1 MSVLLDSSGR
11 HMGLILSALALPV
24 AGSACGDPEQVGVT
38 STRDDAKPT
47 GDAAGEGGTGGVDGR
62 VPEGD
67 AGCRVVE
74 ARRYDSQ
81 LGCLGPLE
89 YAGCADARSGCTEW
103 PVPARSS
110 DGACWRLPH
119 TCVPGGFTPA
129 THDDECTT
137 QAHAAECTNPALSGQ
152 PQSCQDGTVLIGR
165 YYDAEA
171 RCRGPSHV
179 VGCLAAGTGC
189 NELTTRARASD
200 GSCWEFGNG
209 GACTAGLVEDR
220 TCPYGQHCEWIYQG
234 EDCAGT
240 TLLEA
245 RQYDPTRGCLG
256 PLVAVGCYDATCTE
270 RPVGVRR
277 SDATCWSFP
286 TDCFPTGFTESAS
299 DDDCTRVPNAPLCSP

>member
-1 MSVLLDSSGR
+1 MHVRLRRSGCRIGLL
-11 HMGLILSALALPV
+11 LAALALSV
-24 AGSACGDPEQVGVT
+24 AGSACGDPEQAGVA
-38 STRDDAKPT
+38 STRGDANPAE
-47 GDAAGEGGTGGVDGR
+47 DAAGEGGTGGVDAR
-62 VPEGD
+62 AAESD

-74 ARRYDSQ
+74 ARRYDAQ

-103 PVPARSS
+103 PVPARSL
-110 DGACWRLPH
+110 DGSCWRLPH
-119 TCVPGGFTPA
+119 TCVPGGFTPT
-129 THDDECTT
+129 THDDECIFHG
-137 QAHAAECTNPALSGQ
+137 HAAECTNAALSGQ
-152 PQSCQDGTVLIGR
+152 QQSCQDGTVLTGV

-171 RCRGPSHV
+171 RCWGAGHI
-179 VGCLAAGTGC
+179 VGCLAAGPGC
-189 NELTTRARASD
+189 NELVTRARASD
-200 GSCWEFGNG
+200 GTCWEFGNG

-220 TCPYGQHCEWIYQG
+220 TCPYAPRCEWTYQG
-234 EDCAGT
+234 EACGGA

-286 TDCFPTGFTESAS
+286 TDCFPTGFTESAT
-299 DDDCTRVPNAPLCSP
+299 DDDCSRAPNAPLCSP